1 MFNSLDIYY
10 LLCAK
15 PCASPNQA
23 FKDEYGPA
31 LPLRGTECKGRA
43 GRVGKNKGGGPRLIE
58 KVLHVL
64 RFEKSVAHQAAF
76 LFLNP

>member
-15 PCASPNQA
+15 LCASPNWA

-31 LPLRGTECKGRA
+31 LSLRGTECKCHA
-43 GRVGKNKGGGPRLIE
+43 GEVGMADG
-58 KVLHVL
+58 
-64 RFEKSVAHQAAF
+64 
-76 LFLNP
+76 NPLS